1 MDKLV
6 IEGGKT
12 LEGEAR
18 VHGAKNAVL
27 PILAATVLNSGK
39 NVIHGCPDLK
49 DVRSS
54 INILRH
60 LGCGVHRE
68 GDTLIVDSAGITN
81 CEIPEGLM
89 HEMRSSV
96 IFLGAILARFGRA
109 VTSLPGGCE

>member
-6 IEGGKT
+6 IEGGKNAGGRRAYT
-12 LEGEAR
+12 VR
-18 VHGAKNAVL
+18 KNAVL

-81 CEIPEGLM
+81 CEIPEG
-89 HEMRSSV
+89 
-96 IFLGAILARFGRA
+96 
-109 VTSLPGGCE
+109 